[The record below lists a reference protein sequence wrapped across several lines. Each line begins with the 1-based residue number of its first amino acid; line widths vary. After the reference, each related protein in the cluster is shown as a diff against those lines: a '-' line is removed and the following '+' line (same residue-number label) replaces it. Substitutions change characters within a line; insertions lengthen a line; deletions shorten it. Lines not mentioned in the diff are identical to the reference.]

1 MASAV
6 LAVLALAWHV
16 RGGAGFPFDRSG
28 VQANRGWAMST
39 RLGRVYFGYLLGLG
53 VITHL
58 TTPLVYAL
66 LALSAAA
73 GWHVALALGVGFG
86 LGRSVLAVAGA
97 VLVDRGGDPGEISTR
112 IITPGALDRWVG
124 VLGAVAVVGAVAVA
138 W

>member
-1 MASAV
+1 M
-6 LAVLALAWHV
+6 LAALALVWHL
-16 RGGAGFPFDRSG
+16 RGHAGFPLDRSG
-28 VQANRGWAMST
+28 VQANRAWAMST

-73 GWHVALALGVGFG
+73 GWQVGLALGIGFG
-86 LGRSVLAVAGA
+86 LGRSLLAIAGA
-97 VLVDRGGDPGEISTR
+97 ALVDRGGDPGELSTR
-112 IITPGALDRWVG
+112 IITAGAVDQWVGAL
-124 VLGAVAVVGAVAVA
+124 GALAVVGAVAVT